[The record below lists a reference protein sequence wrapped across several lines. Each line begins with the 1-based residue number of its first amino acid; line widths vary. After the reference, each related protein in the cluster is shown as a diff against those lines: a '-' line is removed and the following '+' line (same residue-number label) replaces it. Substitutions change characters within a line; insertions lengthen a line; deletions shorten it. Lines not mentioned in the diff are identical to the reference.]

1 MKATEIRQMTTAEI
15 ESNLVEYENTLVTL
29 RYNHFVQPVENP
41 SRMRK
46 IRQDIARMHTILR
59 ERELQG

>member
-1 MKATEIRQMTTAEI
+1 MKATDIRQMTTAEI
-15 ESNLVEYENTLVTL
+15 ESNLSDYENTLVTL

-46 IRQDIARMHTILR
+46 IRQDIARMYTILR

>member
-1 MKATEIRQMTTAEI
+1 MKAADIRRMTTSEI

-29 RYNHFVQPVENP
+29 RYNHFIQPVENP
-41 SRMRK
+41 SRMRR
-46 IRQDIARMHTILR
+46 IRQDIARMYTILR